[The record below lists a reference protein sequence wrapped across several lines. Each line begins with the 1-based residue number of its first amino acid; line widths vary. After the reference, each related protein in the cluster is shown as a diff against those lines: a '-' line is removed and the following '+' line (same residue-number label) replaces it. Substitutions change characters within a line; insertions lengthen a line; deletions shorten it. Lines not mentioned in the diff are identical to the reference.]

1 MRTLH
6 FEQLFDGRHWH
17 RDGANLSIDERGEI
31 AAIAPGA
38 ALPRAERRSGVA
50 LPGLPNLHSHAHQR
64 AMAGLGERARGADSF
79 WHWRELMYRCLAQL
93 GPDELQAVAAQCYLE
108 MLEAGY
114 TAVAE
119 FHYLHH
125 DVHGKPYADRAELS
139 RRLLAAADE
148 VGIGISLLPVLY
160 DAGGFGAQPIGDGQR
175 RFFNSGEDYL
185 RLIEAL
191 AGDCDGHAQRAL
203 GICAH
208 SLRAASPRA
217 LALAVENR
225 RQRVVHIH
233 IAEQTAEVEQCI
245 EWSGQ
250 RPVAH
255 LLDHYPV
262 DDRWCLIHATHID
275 ADELAGMAARGAI
288 AGLCPTTEANLGDG
302 IFPAVDWLAAGG
314 RFGVGSDSQISLS
327 PVEELR
333 WLEYA
338 QRLIGRRRAVLAD
351 GQALG
356 QRLYAGALAGGA
368 AACGRDIGRLAAG
381 ARADLL
387 VLDAQHPRLAA
398 GSAESLLDCWL
409 FAADAS
415 AISEVIVAGE
425 SRVAGGRHPL
435 REAVG
440 RRFRAAL
447 AQLGLQA

>member
-17 RDGANLSIDERGEI
+17 RDGANLGIDEHGDI
-31 AAIAPGA
+31 TAVTPGP
-38 ALPRAERRSGVA
+38 ALPNAERRRGVA

-93 GPDELQAVAAQCYLE
+93 GPDELQALAAQCYLE

-125 DVHGKPYADRAELS
+125 DLDGRRYADRAELS

-160 DAGGFGAQPIGDGQR
+160 DAGGFGPQPIGAGQR
-175 RFFNSGEDYL
+175 RFFNSGDDYL
-185 RLIEAL
+185 RLLESL
-191 AGDCDGHAQRAL
+191 APDCDGQPQRAL

-208 SLRAASPRA
+208 SLRAASPQA
-217 LALAVENR
+217 LALALENR
-225 RQRVVHIH
+225 GQRVVHIH

-245 EWSGQ
+245 AWCGQ

-262 DDRWCLIHATHID
+262 DARWCLIHATHID
-275 ADELAGMAARGAI
+275 AEELAGMAARDAI

-302 IFPAVDWLAAGG
+302 IFPAADWLASAG
-314 RFGVGSDSQISLS
+314 RFGVGSDSQISIS

-338 QRLIGRRRAVLAD
+338 QRLTGRRRAVLAD
-351 GQALG
+351 GEPLG

-387 VLDAQHPRLAA
+387 VLDPRHPRLAA

-425 SRVAGGRHPL
+425 TRVSGGRHSC

-440 RRFRAAL
+440 ERFRAAL
-447 AQLGLQA
+447 ARLALRA